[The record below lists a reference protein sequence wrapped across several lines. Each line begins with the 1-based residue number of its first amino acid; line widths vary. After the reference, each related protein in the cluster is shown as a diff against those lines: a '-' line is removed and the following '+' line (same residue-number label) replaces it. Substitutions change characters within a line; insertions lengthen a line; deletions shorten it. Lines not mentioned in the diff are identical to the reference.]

1 MLKKGGAVVVVDVT
15 VVHKTNKADLLEEE
29 CNDKVLKYML
39 LIQSLKAINRTVKVM
54 KIPGFPPNGTHA
66 MKK

>member
-29 CNDKVLKYML
+29 CKEKVLKYML
-39 LIQSLKAINRTVKVM
+39 LIQALKASDRTVKVM
-54 KIPGFPPNGTHA
+54 KIHGFPPNGTHA